1 MEKITEIDTSRM
13 DYNAFDIIMRCKE
26 FADSVDIS
34 NIILDNTSIDEKEFL
49 IKLIEGVRSLELQ
62 VIEYDPLPQPEAEA
76 RVHILKV
83 IVIQHQTLPLLS
95 HI

>member
-1 MEKITEIDTSRM
+1 MEKITEINTSKM

-34 NIILDNTSIDEKEFL
+34 NIILDNTSIDEKELL

-62 VIEYDPLPQPEAEA
+62 VIEYDPLPKPEAEA
-76 RVHILKV
+76 
-83 IVIQHQTLPLLS
+83 
-95 HI
+95 

>member
-34 NIILDNTSIDEKEFL
+34 NIILDNTSIDEKEML
-49 IKLIEGVRSLELQ
+49 INIIEGIRSLELE
-62 VIEYDPLPQPEAEA
+62 VIDFEPYIPEAKA
-76 RVHILKV
+76 
-83 IVIQHQTLPLLS
+83 
-95 HI
+95 

>member
-62 VIEYDPLPQPEAEA
+62 VIEYDPLPQPKAEA
-76 RVHILKV
+76 
-83 IVIQHQTLPLLS
+83 
-95 HI
+95 

>member
-34 NIILDNTSIDEKEFL
+34 NIILDNTSIAEKEFL

-76 RVHILKV
+76 
-83 IVIQHQTLPLLS
+83 
-95 HI
+95 

>member
-13 DYNAFDIIMRCKE
+13 DYNAFDIIMKCKQ

-62 VIEYDPLPQPEAEA
+62 VIEYDPLPKPEAEA
-76 RVHILKV
+76 
-83 IVIQHQTLPLLS
+83 
-95 HI
+95 

>member
-1 MEKITEIDTSRM
+1 MEKITEIETSRM
-13 DYNAFDIIMRCKE
+13 DYNSFDIIMKCKE

-62 VIEYDPLPQPEAEA
+62 VIEYDPLPKPEAEA
-76 RVHILKV
+76 
-83 IVIQHQTLPLLS
+83 
-95 HI
+95 

>member
-13 DYNAFDIIMRCKE
+13 DYNAFDIIMKCKE
-26 FADSVDIS
+26 LADSVDIS

-62 VIEYDPLPQPEAEA
+62 VIEYDHIPQPEAEA
-76 RVHILKV
+76 
-83 IVIQHQTLPLLS
+83 
-95 HI
+95 

>member
-13 DYNAFDIIMRCKE
+13 DYNAFDIIMKCKE

-34 NIILDNTSIDEKEFL
+34 NIILDNTSIDEKELL

-62 VIEYDPLPQPEAEA
+62 VIEYDPLPKPEAEA
-76 RVHILKV
+76 
-83 IVIQHQTLPLLS
+83 
-95 HI
+95 

>member
-62 VIEYDPLPQPEAEA
+62 VIEYDPLPKPEAEA
-76 RVHILKV
+76 
-83 IVIQHQTLPLLS
+83 
-95 HI
+95 